1 MEACRDFRRRLE
13 AALIGELRSA
23 PVAWHR
29 HLTTCGACRELFV
42 AEEALDELLAC
53 LPDPQLPVA
62 LTQRVLL
69 RLVQARAQAQQL
81 DEALD
86 AVLGSESAPP
96 NLAARILD
104 GLQAQTAQSEARLD
118 AVLYRLPTPEVPA
131 GLAARTLAA
140 ITIDAMPVDPQP
152 VETAPAPRRARSR
165 AVPQRQVAART
176 PLLRFSLAAAASV
189 LAAFLGYRLI
199 QPSNDTPVR
208 KPIVQIP
215 GQAMPGQAGPG
226 TNQVADLVPE
236 VPDPELL
243 AALDLLEEWDLLM
256 AQDLDLV
263 LGSLDETETELLLLD
278 TLVESEEEE
287 G

>member
-1 MEACRDFRRRLE
+1 MDACRDFRTRLE

-29 HLTTCGACRELFV
+29 HLTTCGACRELFA

-62 LTQRVLL
+62 LTQRVLQK
-69 RLVQARAQAQQL
+69 LVQARGAAQAQQL

-86 AVLGSESAPP
+86 AVLGGESAPP
-96 NLAARILD
+96 NLAARILA
-104 GLQAQTAQSEARLD
+104 GLQTQAAQNQARLD
-118 AVLYRLPTPEVPA
+118 AVLERLPAPQVPA

-140 ITIDAMPVDPQP
+140 LPILA
-152 VETAPAPRRARSR
+152 A
-165 AVPQRQVAART
+165 PQRRVAART
-176 PLLRFSLAAAASV
+176 PLLRFSLVAAASV

-199 QPSNDTPVR
+199 QPTNETPVR
-208 KPIVQIP
+208 QPIVQIP
-215 GQAMPGQAGPG
+215 GAAVPGPTP
-226 TNQVADLVPE
+226 TNQVADLVTE